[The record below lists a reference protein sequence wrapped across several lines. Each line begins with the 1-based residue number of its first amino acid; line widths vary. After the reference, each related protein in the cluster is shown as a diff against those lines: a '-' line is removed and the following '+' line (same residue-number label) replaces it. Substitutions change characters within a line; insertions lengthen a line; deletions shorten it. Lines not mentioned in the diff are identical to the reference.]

1 MNVNVNSGTIDIAL
15 LVLVVFFLLSPFF
28 VCLFVCLFA
37 CLLACL
43 LCFVHVLE
51 AFLVFLKM
59 ARSNSSEIYTD
70 LLCPYAL
77 IAYKSGDIS
86 RIRFLLP
93 VWEFPIVINAC
104 IFVSVRCQDTSF
116 DFIFLVRNDNK
127 DNNLIDEL
135 FILCSFKT
143 CLTRFHVLDTYIL
156 NSLLDVTNP
165 FDDRKRFCLEQ
176 RRSSIFPVR
185 G

>member
-1 MNVNVNSGTIDIAL
+1 MNRKRYEREREFGDYRYCIASARSFFFI
-15 LVLVVFFLLSPFF
+15 VPFFLS
-28 VCLFVCLFA
+28 VCLFV

-116 DFIFLVRNDNK
+116 DFIFLVRNDN
-127 DNNLIDEL
+127 NLI
-135 FILCSFKT
+135 
-143 CLTRFHVLDTYIL
+143 
-156 NSLLDVTNP
+156 
-165 FDDRKRFCLEQ
+165 
-176 RRSSIFPVR
+176 
-185 G
+185 